1 MVHGVITFLEFND
14 RDRLRGLSLIYFA
27 MREAGSFDRLLF
39 LMRLRKAVRVNGDSM
54 TPTLDDG
61 DVVLVERNADTN
73 IGDVV
78 LAQHPYKQSVT
89 MLKRIAAID
98 ENGRFELRGD
108 NASDSTDSRTF
119 GSVSIEYIKGKAV
132 CRLKR
137 NDRRKG
143 FSSKI
148 S

>member
-1 MVHGVITFLEFND
+1 M
-14 RDRLRGLSLIYFA
+14 
-27 MREAGSFDRLLF
+27 F
-39 LMRLRKAVRVNGDSM
+39 LMRLRKAVRVSGDSM
-54 TPTLDDG
+54 TPTLNDG
-61 DVVLVERNADTN
+61 DLVFIERDLDVI

-89 MLKRIAAID
+89 MLKRIASID
-98 ENGRFELRGD
+98 ESGRFELRVD
-108 NASDSTDSRTF
+108 NPGKSTDSRTF

-132 CRLKR
+132 ARLKR
-137 NDRRKG
+137 NDRGKG